1 MFACFHLC
9 VQQDGYDPKKSKIN
23 DEKLAEFIRAAISG
37 DLNEVPGLGPA
48 ALKLLAAGEGSNKVK
63 DLEKN
68 DPCYCEMTAYT
79 YHSWVL
85 LLLVIAS
92 ICVDVQLVLKAQ
104 KYVGLQRFPSGGSSI
119 DVLAA
124 F

>member
-1 MFACFHLC
+1 LFRC

-63 DLEKN
+63 TSKRPIFDTLN
-68 DPCYCEMTAYT
+68 TAT
-79 YHSWVL
+79 T
-85 LLLVIAS
+85 
-92 ICVDVQLVLKAQ
+92 
-104 KYVGLQRFPSGGSSI
+104 
-119 DVLAA
+119 
-124 F
+124 